1 MTCLLYVIKTDSLDT
16 VKENITQDRKP
27 LRYYERCVNFYKD
40 FIKQSI
46 GNQSNVVRRVVEVS
60 LHKKCNDGVKYRY
73 YSKEEYKKLS
83 TNYKE
88 KPWKI
93 HEGCP
98 QGGRPRGG
106 GEKGNKP
113 HTNIRKFEKKAKKL
127 QRTIKKLE
135 AK

>member
-1 MTCLLYVIKTDSLDT
+1 MDARTKVTCLLYVIKTDSLDT

-73 YSKEEYKKLS
+73 YSKEE
-83 TNYKE
+83 
-88 KPWKI
+88 
-93 HEGCP
+93 
-98 QGGRPRGG
+98 
-106 GEKGNKP
+106 
-113 HTNIRKFEKKAKKL
+113 
-127 QRTIKKLE
+127 
-135 AK
+135 